1 MNQGPRA
8 SVADMIGRQWILLG
22 FAALLSGSGTYL
34 TGRLVPELMIHW
46 QRAWWG
52 PLEPGVL
59 ILEHLLA
66 VSSLQVA
73 FAVLAIASGCAL
85 RRGRPWARRALIVLS
100 CVAMIGS
107 LLVAAICWLKSL
119 KLGHIGL
126 AGGVYILANTGFFL
140 TCILLLAGFVSGRS
154 PRNSPGF
161 GAQPNNRLQATVGV
175 LGGGGPARW
184 AFAHRA

>member
-8 SVADMIGRQWILLG
+8 PVAEMIGRQWILLG
-22 FAALLSGSGTYL
+22 FAALLSGSGTYV
-34 TGRLVPELMIHW
+34 TGRRVIELMIHW
-46 QRAWWG
+46 ERGWWG

-85 RRGRPWARRALIVLS
+85 RRGRPWAGRALIVLS

-126 AGGVYILANTGFFL
+126 AGGVYILAKTGFFL
-140 TCILLLAGFVSGRS
+140 TFILFFAGFSSGRS
-154 PRNSPGF
+154 PTNSPGF
-161 GAQPNNRLQATVGV
+161 GAQRHTPVPATAGV
-175 LGGGGPARW
+175 L
-184 AFAHRA
+184 